1 MGQPAKVLSVT
12 PVSNAKLNEI
22 KSKNKINNTLTV
34 FAYNVKLDNGD
45 DVNIIVRDANNN
57 KQSDADDVFKVIEG
71 DKVTTFDKKLVNN
84 VEKKVITLDANTLK
98 TELSKV
104 ISGTA
109 IKTDNTPSYA
119 FTLSSANSNPLK
131 SLLTNKAVT
140 APDEHPGATKMNTG
154 NVYITEL
161 PVGTKSIQLTIYDR
175 NKNGIVDNKD
185 AFQVGTGVKSVI
197 KPNELIDAMKAAKI
211 SIEYE
216 DADATRPTWDKVNE
230 QNLKQVNTYKDKISN
245 KASDICPLSSLYSPV
260 VAPTNATNTA
270 TPEKTPAKVVTNP
283 VATPEAPATPA
294 ASASSSSNIPE
305 AISFTSEQLDSLK
318 EYGITQAVIDDVNN
332 LPVDKLNKLFT
343 ATPGESNVHIDGL
356 SLKMK
361 RNLAILQKAAASK
374 GIVLPTVNSAF
385 RTYDEQEA
393 LFKKYGSSRAA
404 EPGSSWHEDKDGK
417 GGNAIDFKDSGNS
430 DNRVL
435 AGIWTKMGN
444 RWGGSFK
451 TGIKEPW
458 HFDLGSPSGSP
469 DSIDRDSFN
478 SFNMVMGNPFMNF
491 FNLMDYSAL
500 GYNFGFCA
508 ASLAG
513 AGNLYDTSYFNYED
527 KFFGS
532 ILGNLASFT
541 NKLAT
546 GSFTVPNMFGG
557 YSYSSY
563 SALPKDLSEQ
573 VEKYSPIIETAASKN
588 QVDSKLICS
597 MIKRE
602 SGFNPSLT
610 SEKGA
615 KGLMQLMPDTAKGL
629 GVTDSF
635 DPQQNID
642 GGTKYIADLLNQFH
656 GNTKLALAAYN
667 WGPSHDILTPNAS
680 YDAIESKLPPE
691 TQKYV
696 REVMNNY
703 NTFDQWGVKKKPV
716 V

>member
-1 MGQPAKVLSVT
+1 MGQPTKVSSVT
-12 PVSNAKLNEI
+12 PVVGAKLNEI
-22 KSKNKINNTLTV
+22 KSKNNIKNDVTV
-34 FAYNVKLDNGD
+34 FAYEMNLANGD
-45 DVNIIVRDANNN
+45 NVTMIVGDSNGSKQPDAG
-57 KQSDADDVFKVIEG
+57 DVFKIVEG
-71 DKVTTFDKKLVNN
+71 AKLSAFDKKLVNN
-84 VEKKVITLDANTLK
+84 VEKKVITLDANSLK
-98 TELSKV
+98 TELSKA
-104 ISGTA
+104 ISGTT
-109 IKTDNTPSYA
+109 INTDNNTPSYA
-119 FTLSSANSNPLK
+119 FTLSGSNELK
-131 SLLTNKAVT
+131 SLLVNKAVIT
-140 APDEHPGATKMNTG
+140 TDSLKIANNKIVGKKDGATQISYEATMP
-154 NVYITEL
+154 E
-161 PVGTKSIQLTIYDR
+161 
-175 NKNGIVDNKD
+175 D
-185 AFQVGTGVKSVI
+185 AADKFFNDHPDQ
-197 KPNELIDAMKAAKI
+197 AAKQ
-211 SIEYE
+211 SYVK
-216 DADATRPTWDKVNE
+216 DPTTGKWVFKPMKGRIQIDKSTLVKP
-230 QNLKQVNTYKDKISN
+230 Q
-245 KASDICPLSSLYSPV
+245 
-260 VAPTNATNTA
+260 
-270 TPEKTPAKVVTNP
+270 TPAKVVTNP
-283 VATPEAPATPA
+283 VVTPAKVSAEAPATPA
-294 ASASSSSNIPE
+294 APAASSSNIPD

-332 LPVDKLNKLFT
+332 LPIDKLNKLFT

-532 ILGNLASFT
+532 ILGNLANFT

-546 GSFTVPNMFGG
+546 GTYTFPMNSGFSHIKFNE
-557 YSYSSY
+557 YK
-563 SALPKDLSEQ
+563 ALPVDLSAE
-573 VEKYSPIIETAASKN
+573 VTKYSPIVDKYSKEHGLDPEF
-588 QVDSKLICS
+588 VFS
-597 MIKRE
+597 MIKQE
-602 SGFNPSLT
+602 SGFKPDNVS
-610 SEKGA
+610 SSGA
-615 KGLMQLMPDTAKGL
+615 KGLMQLMPGTADTL
-629 GVTDSF
+629 NVDNVF
-635 DPQQNID
+635 DPDDNVK
-642 GGTKYIADLLNQFH
+642 GGTRYIADQIDTFN
-656 GNTKLALAAYN
+656 NDKKLALAAYN
-667 WGPSHDILTPNAS
+667 AGPNRVKKLMNQYGSS
-680 YDAIESKLPPE
+680 YEKICPQLPQE
-691 TQKYV
+691 TKDYV
-696 REVMNNY
+696 NKVMENY
-703 NTFDQWGVKKKPV
+703 GTFDKWGKKSN
-716 V
+716 